1 VLSSAPWRSKEKYQ
15 HTTINMDRMLEDG
28 GSAAVALED
37 DGGTAALGGGFG
49 WQLKIAE
56 AALGGGC
63 GRRTC
68 NNGIGI
74 SVIKAK
80 GYCQD
85 VSVSVGK
92 DGKRGCIQC
101 EGHMLAAMARR

>member
-1 VLSSAPWRSKEKYQ
+1 
-15 HTTINMDRMLEDG
+15 MDRMLEDG

-74 SVIKAK
+74 SIVEVK
-80 GYCQD
+80 GLLLQRNQHWQGRQESKCLMQGND
-85 VSVSVGK
+85 IGSNVKEIGV
-92 DGKRGCIQC
+92 
-101 EGHMLAAMARR
+101 LRRR